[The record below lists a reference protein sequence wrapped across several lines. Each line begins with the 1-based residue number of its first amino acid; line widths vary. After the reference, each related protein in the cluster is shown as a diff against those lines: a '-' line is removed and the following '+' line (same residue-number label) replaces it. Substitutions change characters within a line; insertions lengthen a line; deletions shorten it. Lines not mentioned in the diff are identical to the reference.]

1 MELVSLE
8 KENEQLKMNLNQQ
21 YASVIQADE
30 KSRKY
35 KEEIHRINVTVN

>member
-1 MELVSLE
+1 MIENQTMELVSLE

-30 KSRKY
+30 K
-35 KEEIHRINVTVN
+35 